1 MNSDTHTTDSLAN
14 PLSNIDSNSWDGVEK
29 RAQQNR
35 RQYKFLSL
43 WKAFS
48 APRRFEGRRSDDRRF
63 ATLDRYDSGLCT
75 LAILLVLLSI
85 TDSVFT
91 LTLIARGGSEVNPF
105 MNYMLQHSIGLFM
118 IVKMLLTAI
127 PAVVLVATHN
137 LLLFKR
143 IRARSILAAM
153 VGMYGGLIVYEIG
166 LLIISSS

>member
-1 MNSDTHTTDSLAN
+1 MNSDTQTPISPANSFSSTD
-14 PLSNIDSNSWDGVEK
+14 SWDGVEK
-29 RAQQNR
+29 RTDQNR
-35 RQYKFLSL
+35 RQYNLLSL

-48 APRRFEGRRSDDRRF
+48 APRRFEGRRREDRRF

-91 LTLIARGGSEVNPF
+91 LTLIARGGTEANPF
-105 MNYMLQHSIGLFM
+105 MNYMLQQGIGVFM

-137 LLLFKR
+137 LVLFKR

-153 VGMYGGLIVYEIG
+153 VGMYTGLIVYEIG

>member
-1 MNSDTHTTDSLAN
+1 MNSDTHTANSSAN
-14 PLSNIDSNSWDGVEK
+14 PFSDSDSDSWDGIEK
-29 RAQQNR
+29 RAEQNR
-35 RQYKFLSL
+35 RQFKLYSI
-43 WKAFS
+43 WKALS
-48 APRRFEGRRSDDRRF
+48 APRRFEGRRGDDRRF

-75 LAILLVLLSI
+75 LAVLLVLMSI

-118 IVKMLLTAI
+118 VVKMLLTAI

-137 LLLFKR
+137 LMLFNR

-153 VGMYGGLIVYEIG
+153 VGMYTG
-166 LLIISSS
+166 LLMYEVGLLVISVS